1 MDYNLKTKEGKEQ
14 YIKYICDKANEVF
27 KDGDRYTYK
36 EIAEILGDE
45 IQKSNTNRSRR
56 IKMWDEHCFNIK
68 QISGTK
74 KYEITNIKKA
84 PTEIVDNRDG
94 NSMFMKYT
102 KPLMLNYMMN
112 NPSGEMIVSRTQ
124 LMKDLGFV
132 NDKWGLAHELESNR
146 TLLSKNEELNPTMYD
161 IWDLIDN
168 AGSSFR
174 RVLMNT
180 LYHMKKRFDK
190 DGRPVGMFLID
201 LDSIY
206 TFVNTVYYMKIDK
219 EEFPAHYETMDKAT
233 MDYMISTGKWSPLD
247 FQSEEVHRN
256 SNKEELDE
264 IHSIYRQILT
274 NHKLESFESIPNRDV
289 AYEVYADIDKAII
302 DTFKCDY
309 YYEKLHIKYRL
320 SDVKMF
326 YDMKEDYHKLVQEF
340 NEMVALNQSV
350 NANKRMLDAYKVV
363 ENNTMLKV
371 ISLGDYEEVK
381 KTIQT
386 DTDLSKAD
394 KMALTRI
401 NPNYMDFNDLM
412 INKYIVTGDTTI
424 QDIREKNGFKIT
436 HVEPTDFHC
445 YDI

>member
-45 IQKSNTNRSRR
+45 IQTSKTNRNRR
-56 IKMWDEHCFNIK
+56 IKMWHEHCFTLNK
-68 QISGTK
+68 VSGSQ
-74 KYEITNIKKA
+74 KYEITDIKKA
-84 PTEIVDNRDG
+84 PAEIVDNRDG

-219 EEFPAHYETMDKAT
+219 EEFPTHYETMDKAT
-233 MDYMISTGKWSPLD
+233 MDYMISTGKWSPSD

-256 SNKEELDE
+256 CNKEELDE

-274 NHKLESFESIPNRDV
+274 NHKLESFESIPSRDV
-289 AYEVYADIDKAII
+289 AYQVYADIDKAIV

-340 NEMVALNQSV
+340 NEMVALNQSI

-424 QDIREKNGFKIT
+424 QDIREKNGVKIIE
-436 HVEPTDFHC
+436 VESADFHC